1 MKKTKIEKPIVDE
14 SKFVSKDDFQNFQSK
29 IVDVLQTLSDKV
41 EAQKVP
47 ERNVLMA
54 GKPEEQKKVFA
65 QRPSNE
71 PIIHNLDSISPDYQA
86 IFDKYFDVN
95 DGFKAML
102 KGVNF
107 QIEVPLTLSNA
118 IEAYKDFYKK
128 DIRHKV
134 LDGNDIEGSMER
146 YCKIVCQNLHYS
158 KKFVLKNLV

>member
-1 MKKTKIEKPIVDE
+1 MKKTKTEKPIVDE
-14 SKFVSKDDFQNFQSK
+14 SKFVSKDDFTNFQSK
-29 IVDVLQTLSDKV
+29 IVDVLQTLSDKI
-41 EAQKVP
+41 ESQKPP
-47 ERNVLMA
+47 ERQVMMA
-54 GKPEEQKKVFA
+54 TEPEKIGKVYA

-71 PIIHNLDSISPDYQA
+71 PIIHNLDSISTEYQA
-86 IFDKYFDVN
+86 IFEKYFDMN

-146 YCKIVCQNLHYS
+146 YCKIVCQNLRYNR
-158 KKFVLKNLV
+158 KFLLKL

>member
-1 MKKTKIEKPIVDE
+1 MKKPKVEKPIVDE
-14 SKFVSKDDFQNFQSK
+14 SKFVSKDDFTNFQSK
-29 IVDVLQTLSDKV
+29 IVDVLQNLSDKI
-41 EAQKVP
+41 EAQKAP

-54 GKPEEQKKVFA
+54 SKPEEQKKIFA

-71 PIIHNLDSISPDYQA
+71 PVVHNLDSISPEYQA
-86 IFDKYFDVN
+86 IFEKYFDVN

-146 YCKIVCQNLHYS
+146 YCKQVCQNLHYNRR
-158 KKFVLKNLV
+158 VMLRL